1 MDKGDGETGRQ
12 QRTKPRSD
20 SSEGEAMDATEERNA
35 EAGKQPDSTS
45 FLK

>member
-12 QRTKPRSD
+12 RTKPRSD
-20 SSEGEAMDATEERNA
+20 SSDREAMDATEERNE